1 MRKPVAALR
10 EALRTVVTLEWALL
24 EVHGGD
30 VALQFSELCVAVWT
44 RAGLREWFYAPLAS
58 A

>member
-1 MRKPVAALR
+1 MTALR

-24 EVHGGD
+24 EVHSGD
-30 VALQFSELCVAVWT
+30 VTLQFSELCVAVRT
-44 RAGLREWFYAPLAS
+44 RAGLGEWFYAPLAS